1 MPNVTSRRALLSAAA
16 VIPILALPGCA
27 GGLGFSL
34 VDAIRRLL
42 SLSAQRAFAGLMREN
57 GFFDD
62 NVAKIE
68 LPEALGGGRGS
79 TIVAALL
86 QTNAFRSRL
95 TRQVNRAA
103 EKGAEL
109 AAPIVADAITNLG
122 VEDAAAIVSGGGNA
136 ATALLQ
142 RAMGDALIARMLPGI
157 DAGLKLFD
165 SDVVNQALKQVT
177 GINFAGLRD
186 DVTRKATDGI
196 YRAIGREEAAIRA
209 DPASTNDALLI
220 GVFGLAKV
228 R

>member
-1 MPNVTSRRALLSAAA
+1 MSHLTSRRALLSAAA

-122 VEDAAAIVSGGGNA
+122 VEDAAAIVSGGGSA

-142 RAMGDALIARMLPGI
+142 RAMGDALIGRMLPGI

-220 GVFGLAKV
+220 GVFGLSKV

>member
-1 MPNVTSRRALLSAAA
+1 MSHLTSRRALLSAAA

-42 SLSAQRAFAGLMREN
+42 SLSAQRAFAELMREN

-122 VEDAAAIVSGGGNA
+122 VEDAAAIVSGGGSA

-142 RAMGDALIARMLPGI
+142 RAMGDALIGRMLPGI